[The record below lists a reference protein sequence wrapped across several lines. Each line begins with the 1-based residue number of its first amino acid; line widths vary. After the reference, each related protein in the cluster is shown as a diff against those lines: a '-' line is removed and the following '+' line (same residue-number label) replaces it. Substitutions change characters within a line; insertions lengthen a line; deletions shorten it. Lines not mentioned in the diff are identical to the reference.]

1 MKKSLDLIKKTVR
14 ILDSVSYENY
24 SDGKTKT
31 YPEYMRGSRADED
44 KLISPIL
51 LPKFLQEILDFKL
64 GKTIA
69 TQEYRAVGKP
79 DYIPVDTQTHPF
91 VFDAKGTDTQDLSR
105 HYSQIKKYIVS
116 RNLKHGILTNMRDLD
131 VYTSEEGVEIEEYNF
146 NFVKLYKDYKDNSQK
161 CLKEVNT
168 KRFLKFVEN
177 FSYRSLTK
185 EEKIERIA
193 RAKPWGG
200 EEELNV
206 KSLIDQL
213 RHIVNILHTD
223 VREKRLELMNM
234 AEVGKVSDESVG
246 YEVEEI
252 CAHISGREMGEV
264 NAETFNKIMNS
275 EEATLYGKARDAFFR
290 RVAYFA
296 MTRLL
301 LARVWEDIRF
311 IEQSLYNGGF
321 AKWYE
326 NFNREIRRVLHY
338 AFDLSAER
346 YPWLFNVDNNYSW
359 YEPSDTA
366 LIDSLYSLSNFYLGK
381 LDQDILGTIY
391 EDYIEKVDKKNKG
404 QYYTPREIVS
414 FIWDRVGYTNPKAF
428 FWHING
434 KRKPKFIFDPAT
446 GSGGF
451 LVEAARRIREESNL
465 NFNDFNDLLDARTAI
480 LAYLF
485 GSEISLFP
493 YYLTEV
499 NLLIQ
504 LTPIIRRM
512 RELKKRFKAQPYSLS
527 VICVDSL
534 SLYNLQPSLLP
545 DETREYKV
553 ENTHKILSLDP
564 QKKIIYQKLKDKFAG
579 NFAYCCANP
588 PYVGEAGHKELFRRT
603 LSQFPYWKKYHQGKM
618 DYLYWFIILGLSK
631 LRDWGKLGF
640 ITSAYWPTA
649 DGASK
654 LRKHILQNAI
664 IKEMIF
670 FESVKI
676 FEHAK
681 GQHNMVFILQKITD
695 SAKATKGKS
704 PQDIR
709 NNNRI
714 KIVKVKCEGKDLPYK
729 TIRENLAFLTQHISK
744 HINKPKYEDEYIKSF
759 WSGIRQGELNENSW
773 NLICSRETDAILRN
787 IENKATLLGKLCNLN
802 TGVSTGADKV
812 TKTNIGL
819 LHPDIIAK
827 YDIKIGAGIF
837 VLSEEELKSL
847 NPNKE
852 EAKLIKLYF
861 RDADIDQY
869 IINKLGKSQKYL
881 IYLSK
886 KLKIE
891 KYPHIKQHLEKFNAI
906 LSNRTECRDGSIPWY
921 GLYRPRSQKI
931 FEREKIVT
939 PYRAEQNTFTIDQ
952 KNNYYLK
959 SITLLS
965 KKKNIKESL
974 YYFLGL
980 LNSSLLDYW
989 FKYRGK
995 SKGKI
1000 REYFTTPLYNIPIRC
1015 INFDNTGEVK
1025 LHDKIVEKVKE
1036 IREEVSGLVKYSD
1049 YFFGMRLT
1057 KLEFDAP
1064 LPEVNTEAII
1074 KSIASENLYNL
1085 RTHPQIKTEKPK
1097 GFEEDK
1103 FYLSKVDKPELI
1115 LTGNA
1120 QLKLAGKDRTWLFI
1134 AGPYDNL
1141 KLLADIL
1148 NNWKGKPWSEIK
1160 EKLLLPDNVVSF
1172 NAQKN
1177 KVLNDVRDVRTKILL
1192 LQKEIDQIVYKIYGL
1207 TKEEIWPNTTT
1218 KSQIRQDDFGCD

>member
-64 GKTIA
+64 GKTVA

-131 VYTSEEGVEIEEYNF
+131 VYTSEEKVEIEEYNF
-146 NFVKLYKDYKDNSQK
+146 NFVKLHRDYKDNPQK
-161 CLKEVNT
+161 CLQEVNT

-193 RAKPWGG
+193 RAKPWSG

-213 RHIVNILHTD
+213 RHIANILHTD
-223 VREKRLELMNM
+223 VREKRPELMNM

-252 CAHISGREMGEV
+252 CAHISGRKMGEV
-264 NAETFNKIMNS
+264 SAETFNKIMDS
-275 EEATLYGKARDAFFR
+275 EETSLYGKARDAFFR

-338 AFDLSAER
+338 AFELSAER

-359 YEPSDTA
+359 YEPSETA

-434 KRKPKFIFDPAT
+434 KRKPKFIFDPAA

-451 LVEAARRIREESNL
+451 LVEAARRIREDSNL
-465 NFNDFNDLLDARTAI
+465 KWDDFNDLLDARTAI
-480 LAYLF
+480 LLYFF

-504 LTPIIRRM
+504 LTPIIREM
-512 RELKKRFKAQPYSLS
+512 KKLKKRFRAQQYSLS
-527 VICVDSL
+527 VVCVDSL
-534 SLYNLQPSLLP
+534 SLYNPQLSLLP
-545 DETREYKV
+545 DETKEYKV
-553 ENTHKILSLDP
+553 ENAHKILSLDS
-564 QKKIIYQKLKDKFAG
+564 QKKVIYQKIKEKFAG

-588 PYVGEAGHKELFRRT
+588 PYVGEKGHKELFRQT
-603 LSQFPYWKKYHQGKM
+603 LRLYPYWRNYYQGKM
-618 DYLYWFIILGLSK
+618 DYLNWFIILGLSK
-631 LRDWGKLGF
+631 LRQWGKLGF

-654 LRKHILQNAI
+654 LRKYILENVI

-681 GQHNMVFILQKITD
+681 GQHSMVFVF
-695 SAKATKGKS
+695 TKCPGEGHKKE
-704 PQDIR
+704 R
-709 NNNRI
+709 ENNQI
-714 KIVKVKCEGKDLPYK
+714 KVAQVKCKNQDLPGE
-729 TIRENLAFLTQHISK
+729 TIRENLAFLTEHIQK
-744 HINKPKYEDEYIKSF
+744 FIDKATYEDKFIKVF
-759 WSGIRQGELNENSW
+759 WSGVKQGQLPKDGGAWNEVLLSSTSKRFT
-773 NLICSRETDAILRN
+773 NLVESKGESLQNFCSIVQG
-787 IENKATLLGKLCNLN
+787 I
-802 TGVSTGADKV
+802 VSGADRVTDKNRRLLPEEKV
-812 TKTNIGL
+812 KN
-819 LHPDIIAK
+819 
-827 YDIKIGAGIF
+827 YNIKIGDGIF
-837 VLSEEELKSL
+837 VLTEKEKQNLGVTSEEENLLHKTYKNSDI
-847 NPNKE
+847 NPYYVD
-852 EAKLIKLYF
+852 LTDSSGI
-861 RDADIDQY
+861 Y
-869 IINKLGKSQKYL
+869 IIYTTKKTNINAYSNIETHLVKFKEILDHKRECQEGKL
-881 IYLSK
+881 
-886 KLKIE
+886 
-891 KYPHIKQHLEKFNAI
+891 
-906 LSNRTECRDGSIPWY
+906 PWY
-921 GLYRPRSQKI
+921 SLHWA
-931 FEREKIVT
+931 REEGTLSSTKIVT
-939 PYRAEQNTFTIDQ
+939 PRWGEDIKPFALQTGDLYENSDMNLIV
-952 KNNYYLK
+952 
-959 SITLLS
+959 S
-965 KKKNIKESL
+965 KKQTKEDII
-974 YYFLGL
+974 YILGL
-980 LNSSLLDYW
+980 LNSSMINRWLRE
-989 FKYRGK
+989 KARQ
-995 SKGKI
+995 KGI
-1000 REYFTTPLYNIPIRC
+1000 TRQAILFRIPIHR
-1015 INFDNTGEVK
+1015 INFDNPEEVK
-1025 LHDKIVEKVKE
+1025 FHNEIVDKAKT
-1036 IREEVSGLVKYSD
+1036 IREKIAELAEYSKYFTGL
-1049 YFFGMRLT
+1049 RLT

-1064 LPEVNTEAII
+1064 LPEVNTETII

-1085 RTHPQIKTEKPK
+1085 RTHPQIKIEKPK

-1103 FYLSKVDKPELI
+1103 FYLSKVGNPELI

-1141 KLLADIL
+1141 KLIADIL
-1148 NNWKGKPWSEIK
+1148 TNWKGKPWSEIK

-1207 TKEEIWPNTTT
+1207 TKEEIDIVKGVN
-1218 KSQIRQDDFGCD
+1218 KAN